1 MNNSE
6 LSIEQRETAAAEL
19 HGILLVISSPRKGQ
33 KRFHSTKICTGTLKM
48 ANVLVQQL

>member
-6 LSIEQRETAAAEL
+6 LSIEQLETCSGGAAWIPTGYIIAKE
-19 HGILLVISSPRKGQ
+19 G
-33 KRFHSTKICTGTLKM
+33 TKAVQFYKITRTLKT